1 MRGLWIS
8 VLSCAIFGCGVAAP
22 RAPIGASMDA
32 PLDNAVRPVVA
43 PKPVVPDDVVAR
55 AAQSFH
61 ARRNADGQVL
71 NQSELFAELSK
82 FDVLCL
88 GEAHDDARDHFAELA
103 ITEAMAQRAQFAG
116 RALGVGFEMFQA
128 PYGPALNAYGMGR
141 LDDAGLRKRTHYDD
155 RWGFAYAY
163 YQPILA
169 LARARGL
176 PLKALNAPR
185 ELTHAVA
192 EKGLAGLSKKE
203 RRQLPELDLDDT
215 AHRAAFDRLMAGHP
229 QGQGLDLD
237 NFYAAQVVWDETMAD
252 NAARWVAERAPSRQL
267 VVLAGSA
274 HCQHEA
280 IPARIERREPLR
292 VTSVRLSANAA
303 GDSDGFDYT
312 LIFDGG

>member
-8 VLSCAIFGCGVAAP
+8 LLSCSVLACGMAEP
-22 RAPIGASMDA
+22 RAPIGASLDP
-32 PLDNAVRPVVA
+32 PLDTARPIAA
-43 PKPVVPDDVVAR
+43 PKPIVPDDIVAR

-61 ARRNADGQVL
+61 ATRNADGQQL
-71 NQSELFAELSK
+71 NQSELFDELSK

-88 GEAHDDARDHFAELA
+88 GEAHDAARDHFAELA
-103 ITEAMAQRAQFAG
+103 ITEAVARRAQFAG

-128 PYGPALNAYGMGR
+128 PYGPALNAYSVGR

-169 LARARGL
+169 LGRARGL

-203 RRQLPELDLDDT
+203 RRQLPELDLSDA

-229 QGQGLDLD
+229 HDDAMDLD

-274 HCQHEA
+274 HCQQEA

-292 VTSVRLSANAA
+292 VTSVRLSTSAA
-303 GDSDGFDYT
+303 ADSDGFGYT
-312 LIFDGG
+312 LVFDGG

>member
-1 MRGLWIS
+1 MRGLWIPL
-8 VLSCAIFGCGVAAP
+8 LSWAIWGCGVGAP

-32 PLDNAVRPVVA
+32 PLDTAARPIVA

-61 ARRNADGQVL
+61 AKRNADGQEL
-71 NQSELFAELSK
+71 NQSELFDELSK
-82 FDVLCL
+82 FDIVCL
-88 GEAHDDARDHFAELA
+88 GEAHDAARDHFAELA
-103 ITEAMAQRAQFAG
+103 ITEALAQRAQFAG
-116 RALGVGFEMFQA
+116 RALGVGFEMFQV
-128 PYGPALNAYGMGR
+128 PYGPALNAYGVGH

-163 YQPILA
+163 YRPILEFG
-169 LARARGL
+169 RARGL
-176 PLKALNAPR
+176 PLKALNASR

-203 RRQLPELDLDDT
+203 RRQLPELVLDDA

-229 QGQGLDLD
+229 HEDDMDLD

-267 VVLAGSA
+267 VILAGSA
-274 HCQHEA
+274 HCRHEA

-292 VTSVRLSANAA
+292 VTSVRLSTKTA
-303 GDSDGFDYT
+303 GDSDGFGYT